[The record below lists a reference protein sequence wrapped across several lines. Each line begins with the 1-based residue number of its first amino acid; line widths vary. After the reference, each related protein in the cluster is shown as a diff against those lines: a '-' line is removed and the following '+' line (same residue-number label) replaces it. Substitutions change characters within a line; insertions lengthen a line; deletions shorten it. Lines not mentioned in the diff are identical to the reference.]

1 MWLSI
6 FNNKYNDFFYMIF
19 FYINL
24 AKCENFL
31 YSKLVVFEILVQ
43 TYLKKTIITLKIYL
57 IIFTNI
63 FAQNLYACKI

>member
-1 MWLSI
+1 MWLLI

-31 YSKLVVFEILVQ
+31 YSKLVVFEILV
-43 TYLKKTIITLKIYL
+43 
-57 IIFTNI
+57 
-63 FAQNLYACKI
+63 